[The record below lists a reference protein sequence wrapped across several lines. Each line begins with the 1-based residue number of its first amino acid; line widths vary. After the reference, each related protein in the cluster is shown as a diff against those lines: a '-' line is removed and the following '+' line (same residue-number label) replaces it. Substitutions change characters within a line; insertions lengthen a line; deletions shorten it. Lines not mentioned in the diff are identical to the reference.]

1 MAAGDLIGYEIEIR
15 GLDEQL
21 RKLKQADVIID
32 RRLTE
37 AMTRTVLTVE
47 SAVKPLVPVFRG
59 RLRGSIG
66 SQVKRDG
73 PGSIIGTVGSSL
85 QEAYPAVMEFGRRPG
100 AAAPP
105 SAALSR
111 WAHLVL
117 GDASL
122 AFVVARAINSKVIK
136 GRFFM
141 KRGYERVKGQ
151 IVGFFQDALDHIA
164 KDLSIG

>member
-1 MAAGDLIGYEIEIR
+1 MVGYDIEIK
-15 GLDEQL
+15 GLDEQV
-21 RKLKQADVIID
+21 RKLRQADVVID

-47 SAVKPLVPVFRG
+47 SAVKPLTPVFRG

-66 SQVKRDG
+66 SQVKREG

-100 AAAPP
+100 ARGPG
-105 SAALSR
+105 SGHLER

-117 GDASL
+117 GDIRL
-122 AFVVARAINSKVIK
+122 AFVLARAIHRKGIK
-136 GRFFM
+136 GREFM

-151 IVGFFQDALDHIA
+151 IPGFFQDALDHIA
-164 KDLSIG
+164 KDLSIGG